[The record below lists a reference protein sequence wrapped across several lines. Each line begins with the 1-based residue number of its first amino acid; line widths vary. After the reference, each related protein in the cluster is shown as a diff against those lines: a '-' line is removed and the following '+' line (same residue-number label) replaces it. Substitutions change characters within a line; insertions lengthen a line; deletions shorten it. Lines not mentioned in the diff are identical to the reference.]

1 MPEAGDAS
9 GAQGEKPNGVWP
21 IKDPDGFVTVS
32 SALRCGR
39 RRAGA
44 GKARHALPCYTD
56 LD

>member
-1 MPEAGDAS
+1 MPEAGEAS
-9 GAQGEKPNGVWP
+9 GAQGEKPNSVWP

-32 SALRCGR
+32 SALHCGR

-44 GKARHALPCYTD
+44 GNYAD